1 MPRCYHIAASA
12 ANRVIVYN
20 GESQDYSM
28 QNRQRLASI
37 VEEFHPHSEQW
48 DAKISAGE
56 TPAPGVRRA
65 ASTSSK
71 DFLFTYGGRDSNDKF
86 LSSLHQLN
94 LKTYEWNELS
104 RNAQGDAPMPK
115 WGAAMVACGDVLA
128 LLGGYGIRHGPT
140 QRGSLFIKNADRSD
154 GRGWTNEFHIYH
166 LNEGID
172 TCTILTRIL
181 QHGFLF
187 LVHVQSCMC
196 LALQASRIFAG
207 GYFSLS
213 PPLMTASN
221 YSELSI
227 AVPVPHSAMVI

>member
-1 MPRCYHIAASA
+1 MSSRNYRPMPRCYHIAASA

-56 TPAPGVRRA
+56 APAPGVRRA
-65 ASTSSK
+65 ASASSK

-94 LKTYEWNELS
+94 VKTYEWNELP

-115 WGAAMVACGDVLA
+115 WGAAMVACGDVLYSA
-128 LLGGYGIRHGPT
+128 VGRLRHT
-140 QRGSLFIKNADRSD
+140 TRSHPA
-154 GRGWTNEFHIYH
+154 WVIIYQ
-166 LNEGID
+166 E
-172 TCTILTRIL
+172 CR
-181 QHGFLF
+181 Q
-187 LVHVQSCMC
+187 V
-196 LALQASRIFAG
+196 
-207 GYFSLS
+207 
-213 PPLMTASN
+213 
-221 YSELSI
+221 
-227 AVPVPHSAMVI
+227 